1 MLKCVVFAVTEY
13 GLAYLLEKR
22 DSIEKTLRTGAVE
35 TVFMTQQDHSEK
47 YLKEQMLFIT
57 DDAEILKQLLK
68 EEYYAIGLY
77 HDKNKGVYFE
87 DTLYVVE
94 DVEQLTFKAYDEVY
108 RRLAGLPWDILE
120 TEHLVVREST
130 QEDVKEFY
138 RIYKEP
144 SITYYMEDLFQ
155 DPAEETVYMEAYIKQ
170 IYEFYGFGIWTVLHK
185 ETGEVIGRAGLNVR
199 EGYDLPELGFV
210 IDVQYQGRGYAFEV
224 CSAILDY
231 AREELLFEKVQAL
244 VKEENE
250 RSVKLLNKLSFEYEK
265 DVLEKGQEYRLMIKR
280 L

>member
-13 GLAYLLEKR
+13 GLAYLWEKR

-130 QEDVKEFY
+130 QE
-138 RIYKEP
+138 
-144 SITYYMEDLFQ
+144 
-155 DPAEETVYMEAYIKQ
+155 
-170 IYEFYGFGIWTVLHK
+170 
-185 ETGEVIGRAGLNVR
+185 IGRAHV
-199 EGYDLPELGFV
+199 
-210 IDVQYQGRGYAFEV
+210 
-224 CSAILDY
+224 
-231 AREELLFEKVQAL
+231 
-244 VKEENE
+244 
-250 RSVKLLNKLSFEYEK
+250 
-265 DVLEKGQEYRLMIKR
+265 
-280 L
+280 